1 MFSALFDVITAYRSL
16 PYEWCSITV
25 RQFTFSMRI
34 CSYVRFVRVFLFSLA
49 FFRAIFF
56 CLSFRSKAF
65 VFFFSFSIL
74 GFQFYDLP
82 NIRRLGFI
90 DDDKWKKKRRN
101 KIKET
106 STIWNMYKKK
116 TEIKYSHR
124 VFVRCMPH
132 QHLLNIVIIISSSMK
147 LVFAEIC
154 LLFFTT
160 FKSFFSIDGFSI
172 FRCLFL
178 FNSS

>member
-1 MFSALFDVITAYRSL
+1 MVFDNSASIHILDANMFV
-16 PYEWCSITV
+16 CSFCACFFV
-25 RQFTFSMRI
+25 FFS
-34 CSYVRFVRVFLFSLA
+34 

-82 NIRRLGFI
+82 NIRRL
-90 DDDKWKKKRRN
+90 DDKWKKKRRN

-106 STIWNMYKKK
+106 STIWNMYKKNRNK
-116 TEIKYSHR
+116 IFAQSVCAMHATPTPLKYCYYYFQLNEAGFRWNLSAFFHHIR
-124 VFVRCMPH
+124 V
-132 QHLLNIVIIISSSMK
+132 
-147 LVFAEIC
+147 
-154 LLFFTT
+154 
-160 FKSFFSIDGFSI
+160 FFSIDGFSI

>member
-1 MFSALFDVITAYRSL
+1 MVFDNSASIHILDANMFV
-16 PYEWCSITV
+16 CSFCACFFV
-25 RQFTFSMRI
+25 FFS
-34 CSYVRFVRVFLFSLA
+34 

-65 VFFFSFSIL
+65 VFFSSIL
-74 GFQFYDLP
+74 GFEFYDLP

-90 DDDKWKKKRRN
+90 DDDDKWKKKRRN

-106 STIWNMYKKK
+106 STIWNIYKK

-160 FKSFFSIDGFSI
+160 FASFFSIDGFSI
-172 FRCLFL
+172 FCCLFL

>member
-1 MFSALFDVITAYRSL
+1 MVFDNSA
-16 PYEWCSITV
+16 SIHILDAN
-25 RQFTFSMRI
+25 ML
-34 CSYVRFVRVFLFSLA
+34 YVRFVRVFLFSLA

-65 VFFFSFSIL
+65 VFFSSIL
-74 GFQFYDLP
+74 GFEFYDLP

-106 STIWNMYKKK
+106 STIWNMYKK